1 MQITSFSRSKYRDFD
16 ALGDDITL
24 LLPGLY
30 GVFDGATDPT
40 KTIIDGI
47 TSGRFAAVTCAQSVC
62 QLWSEKKLSPIDE
75 LLHQVNAELEKA
87 LLLKIAEGQLRA
99 EGKPPSTTMAL
110 AWEIGEEFGF
120 FLIGDSGVRING
132 QEEIVLRKQIDT
144 VSTQARNSVYRML
157 RDRGLSGDELEYQ
170 TRQLIYYGLDKAVQ
184 EDVLQNSEVE
194 RILEQTRKTF
204 GNAASEGVKF
214 LQQGVVSQHRF
225 ANHGDLPLGYASL
238 NGKPLAGEG
247 MLFFS
252 RPRSAVQSIEL
263 FTDGYF
269 SLPSEIDLAAWEAE
283 FQRVEEVDSHK
294 IDRFPAIKG
303 STSSEF
309 SDDRSV
315 VIVRYS

>member
-62 QLWSEKKLSPIDE
+62 QLWSEKKLSPTDE

-87 LLLKIAEGQLRA
+87 LLVKIAEGQLRA

-110 AWEIGEEFGF
+110 AWEIGEEIGF

-132 QEEIVLRKQIDT
+132 LEEIVLRKQIDM

-194 RILEQTRKTF
+194 RILEQT
-204 GNAASEGVKF
+204 
-214 LQQGVVSQHRF
+214 
-225 ANHGDLPLGYASL
+225 
-238 NGKPLAGEG
+238 
-247 MLFFS
+247 
-252 RPRSAVQSIEL
+252 
-263 FTDGYF
+263 
-269 SLPSEIDLAAWEAE
+269 
-283 FQRVEEVDSHK
+283 
-294 IDRFPAIKG
+294 
-303 STSSEF
+303 
-309 SDDRSV
+309 
-315 VIVRYS
+315 